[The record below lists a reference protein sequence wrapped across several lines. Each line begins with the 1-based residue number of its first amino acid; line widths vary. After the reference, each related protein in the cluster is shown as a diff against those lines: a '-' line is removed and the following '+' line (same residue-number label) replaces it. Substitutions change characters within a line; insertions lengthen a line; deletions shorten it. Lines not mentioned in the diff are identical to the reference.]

1 MTKIVTVAHI
11 PEGLEHEWLQY
22 LRDFD
27 IAHPGC
33 HFEVLAESPLTVAEI
48 TEVLQKIAPGFG
60 NITTIKK

>member
-1 MTKIVTVAHI
+1 MTKIVTIAHV

-33 HFEVLAESPLTVAEI
+33 HFEVLTDSPLTTAEI
-48 TEVLQKIAPGFG
+48 KEQLQKIAPGFG
-60 NITTIKK
+60 HITTIK